1 MEGILQYL
9 YNGDILG
16 FIRAVFTYSF
26 GSADAFFA
34 VVALAVTVPIYIR
47 TKSLTLISI
56 LWIVTGGVFQALS
69 PVLNVFAVFFLVMG
83 IGGLIYQLFMSD

>member
-1 MEGILQYL
+1 MEGLLQYL
-9 YNGDILG
+9 YNGDVLG

-34 VVALAVTVPIYIR
+34 VITLAITVPIYIR
-47 TKSLTLISI
+47 TRSLILLSI
-56 LWIVTGGVFQALS
+56 LWILTGGVFQALS
-69 PVLNVFAVFFLVMG
+69 PSLNIFAVFFLVMG